1 MKNILWK
8 LLEWLNDNHGYSTPI
23 QKRFNIGDKVKVSIF
38 KVNADILVGE
48 PVLII
53 ETGRHDYLV
62 QDDDG
67 KKSIVY
73 QFELEDN
80 V

>member
-8 LLEWLNDNHGYSTPI
+8 LLEWLDDNHGYSTPI

-38 KVNADILVGE
+38 KVNAGLLVGIWVW
-48 PVLII
+48 VL

-62 QDDDG
+62 EDCNG
-67 KKSIVY
+67 KKFIVY
-73 QFELEDN
+73 QFELEGN